1 MVEHL
6 REPSV
11 VPVPGGKVIH
21 EWFGRVRTDDTAASV
36 AHMRAP
42 AGWAEPAQVPEF
54 DELTLVLRGAVRVEH
69 EGGVIDAGAGEAVLS
84 RAGERVRY
92 SVPAD
97 AGDTEYVA
105 ICVPAFGPD
114 LANRED

>member
-6 REPSV
+6 RDPSV

-21 EWFGRVRTDDTAASV
+21 EWFGRVRTGDSAASV
-36 AHMRAP
+36 AHMTAP
-42 AGWAEPAQVPEF
+42 SGWTEPPQVPQF
-54 DELTLVLRGAVRVEH
+54 DELTLVLRGTVRVEH
-69 EGGVIDAGAGEAVLS
+69 DSGVIEANAGEAVLS
-84 RAGERVRY
+84 RAGERIRY
-92 SVPAD
+92 SVPDEAEE
-97 AGDTEYVA
+97 TEYVA